1 MKGPKTMSPWKIKPL
16 VFGTIEVK
24 KEQLTTG
31 LDVGLPL
38 TVPYMG
44 FYLTDSEHK
53 ILVDNGIN
61 AKYIVDGKAWAGS
74 PAEGG
79 ENWVLKSFDEIG
91 VRAEEIDCV
100 IYTHLHND
108 HAGNCHLF
116 PKAVHVFQEAEWKE
130 LLDPLPSMRIRGDF
144 DQSLIPELEA
154 LDCQKVVGDVELL
167 DGLELILTPG
177 HTAGSQCLLVN
188 TAEGVYNLAGDTIHV
203 LPIAFPEM
211 KEMVLMDGTVLPIT
225 PAPKHWG
232 PAVPSSL
239 VYDHYAWFR
248 SIYRIKSMLRD
259 PKFLIPGHE
268 PSVVGKTFG

>member
-1 MKGPKTMSPWKIKPL
+1 MKGPETMSPWKIEPL
-16 VFGTIEVK
+16 VCGTIEVK

-38 TVPYMG
+38 VVPYLG
-44 FYLTDSEHK
+44 FYLSDSEHK

-61 AKYIVDGKAWAGS
+61 AKYIVDGKAWASS

-79 ENWVLKSFDEIG
+79 EEWVLKSLDKIG

-144 DQSLIPELEA
+144 DQSLIPELQR

-177 HTAGSQCLLVN
+177 HTAGSQCLLVD

-211 KEMVLMDGTVLPIT
+211 KEMILMDGTVLPIT

>member
-1 MKGPKTMSPWKIKPL
+1 MSPWKIKPL
-16 VFGTIEVK
+16 VCGTIEVK

-38 TVPYMG
+38 VVPYLG
-44 FYLTDSEHK
+44 FYLSDSAHK

-79 ENWVLKSFDEIG
+79 EDWVLKSLDEIG

-144 DQSLIPELEA
+144 DQSLIPELEG

-177 HTAGSQCLLVN
+177 HTAGSQCLLVD

-211 KEMVLMDGTVLPIT
+211 KEMILMDGTVLPIT